1 MAKLSDPRG
10 FRKTVAGVCMIAAPA
25 LVVVS
30 QIIHSREFRVEATLL
45 AEVSANA
52 ERQYW
57 APVLGLFALALAI
70 PAILGAM
77 HMLKARRP
85 ALGHVGAGLA
95 LFGVVS
101 LAAIVGTE
109 FVVWQAAKAPATD
122 TAALTSLIGRIID
135 SPGVILLYLLALAL
149 PLGLL
154 VLGIGLYLA
163 RAAAAWEA
171 ALVAI
176 PFAVGIVSEIAYGPR
191 IIPMVTSI
199 LFLIGLGSIGR
210 RVLTESDEEWEH
222 TPEIGGMRPAT
233 GSTQ

>member
-30 QIIHSREFRVEATLL
+30 QIIHPREFSDEAKWL

-52 ERQYW
+52 DRQYW
-57 APVLGLFALALAI
+57 AHVLGLFALALAI

-95 LFGVVS
+95 LLGVVS

-109 FVVWQAAKAPATD
+109 FVVWQAAKAPGTD
-122 TAALTSLIGRIID
+122 TAAMTALLGRMND
-135 SPGVILLYLLALAL
+135 SGGILLLYLLALAF

-191 IIPMVTSI
+191 IIPIVTSI
-199 LFLIGLGSIGR
+199 LFLVGLGSIGR
-210 RVLTESDEEWEH
+210 RVLRESDEEWEQ
-222 TPEIGGMRPAT
+222 TPEIGGMRPAA
-233 GSTQ
+233 GST